1 MSGGVAITI
10 FAVSLL
16 AAIMLHELG
25 HFVTARRFGMRAD
38 RYFLGFGP
46 TLWSTRR
53 GETEYGVKAL
63 PAGGFVSIR
72 GMTPLDERRQ
82 PIGDALLDP
91 DALAA
96 DRRGQASREGGDVLT
111 VAAIPETTWQRLDRI
126 LVERGAPADVRA
138 RIVDRT
144 RRNAGEQPTADDVRA
159 ALHEVV
165 LTETT
170 DTGRVGDLQHRLL
183 KGDEGRFFH
192 DRPAWQRAI
201 VLAAGSA
208 MHFTIAVVVLLVGL
222 LVLPQPT
229 GRAEAVIDEIQAGSA
244 ADASGL
250 QVGDRVVAVDGE
262 RSDDFLEL
270 REVIRE
276 RPGEATD
283 VTIERDGQEQTLT
296 ITPTPTMDEE
306 SGQTVGLL
314 GFVPRA
320 ETERLSTTDAF
331 YETFVGPS
339 SVPAMMGQSLQGIA
353 SVFGPEGLGRLFQQ
367 VTGQAERGA
376 EGGMSIVGASAVAGQ
391 AVAAFGVMS
400 LLLLIASVNVF
411 IGVFNLLPLPPL
423 DGGHLAVLGIERA
436 VNAVRRLRGRA
447 ADFTIDARTG
457 RRRRPARDR
466 AVRGRVAS
474 GLIWLDITNPIQLQ

>member
-53 GETEYGVKAL
+53 GETEYGVKAI

-82 PIGDALLDP
+82 PLVDALLDR

-96 DRRGQASREGGDVLT
+96 DRRGQAARDGVEVLE
-111 VAAIPETTWQRLDRI
+111 VAAIPDTTWQRLDHV
-126 LVERGAPADVRA
+126 LAERGTPADVRS

-144 RRNAGEQPTADDVRA
+144 RRNAGDDPTADDVRA
-159 ALHEVV
+159 VLHEVLV
-165 LTETT
+165 TETT
-170 DTGRVGDLQHRLL
+170 DSGRVGDLQHRLL
-183 KGDEGRFFH
+183 RGDEGRFFH

-222 LVLPQPT
+222 LALPQPT
-229 GRAEAVIDEIQAGSA
+229 GEASPVIDEVQTGSA
-244 ADASGL
+244 ADDAGL
-250 QVGDRVVAVDGE
+250 QPGDRVLAIAGQ

-270 REVIRE
+270 REVIRD
-276 RPGEATD
+276 RPGQPTD
-283 VTIERDGQEQTLT
+283 VTILRDGAEQTLT
-296 ITPTPTMDEE
+296 ITPTRTQDEQTGE
-306 SGQTVGLL
+306 SVGLL
-314 GFVPRA
+314 GFVPQQ
-320 ETERLSTTDAF
+320 ETERLSATDAL
-331 YETFVGPS
+331 YETFAGPA
-339 SVPAMMGQSLQGIA
+339 SVPAMMGQSLTGIA
-353 SVFGPEGLGRLFQQ
+353 SVFGPEGLGRMFQQ
-367 VTGQAERGA
+367 VTGEVERGA

-391 AVAAFGVMS
+391 AVAAFGIMS
-400 LLLLIASVNVF
+400 LLYLVASVNVF

-423 DGGHLAVLGIERA
+423 DGGHLAVLGIEKV
-436 VNAVRRLRGRA
+436 VNGFRRLRGRA
-447 ADFTIDARTG
+447 ADFTIDARQV
-457 RRRRPARDR
+457 A
-466 AVRGRVAS
+466 AVALPVIVLFAVVS
-474 GLIWLDITNPIQLQ
+474 VGLIWLDITNPIELQ